1 LIRTACYT
9 CFFLVSLSLSS
20 STIALESPTQIDYLH
35 LTDDGVI
42 ETTGL
47 NGTQLAGGFTFSG
60 WFYFKQLPSERRFLA
75 GNNWEYNLVI
85 ETAGDGTLTIWFLQ
99 ANVELDDV
107 PLNQWINLAVTREG
121 TTAKFFMDGL
131 LLSESAVHSG
141 VIEFPDSEHDRFA
154 LGGYWGYAKQIKMW
168 DRTLDGGELMEQVGV
183 VDSSPSSPLH
193 QWLLDEGVGNVMA
206 DTGTNASADLTDPY
220 GHVFWSNIHSPYEVL
235 AQSHLIS
242 RVPQPLVHVWGV
254 ADFDQDGRKEVFVHG
269 GDDYINPDQEAM
281 LIIKVGEDNSLSNVS
296 AELIEGGL
304 FEKNFPSGRETIVDD
319 LNGDGFDD
327 IFYVN
332 SAGHGNVI
340 WPELPSLLLSDGTQ
354 GMLFPSENTIK
365 SPPCTLMTPAFSGQK
380 PCQTSDAGG
389 LVYPDLNAPLV
400 SLDDRANG
408 HGGAAGDIDGD
419 GDLDL
424 FNMIASGASRD
435 VKPVAPY
442 FLINDGQGQFTAD
455 WQIVPF
461 KAFNYWTE
469 LFTLP
474 DGSEAMRDNEYPITH
489 MADLDGDGYQDLVL
503 VGTTTEAVMQLPPE
517 TPFSVE
523 TERAWESIYDLIA
536 WGDAGGFS
544 EQYTIL
550 YPGSIPD
557 QQALTMN
564 AHLLSMDIEGDG
576 DLDLILGRDRPE
588 WLETK
593 GHYIQIFR
601 NEGGRV
607 FVDKTS
613 ELIPQTAEEIMQR
626 PPGRGF
632 QEYDFN
638 HDGCPDFALSIPPQ
652 FIAEGNLAAPY
663 RLWLNDCTGKFTA
676 IRDSYVGKMG
686 LLLPVDIDQDGGLDF
701 VSLAR
706 GFNFGP
712 YITAT
717 ILKQTAEPKLEYFVD
732 TDGDGVMDA
741 YDSDNDM
748 PINAGHSGAWF
759 NPETSG
765 QGQLID
771 IEPASQFM
779 FLAWFTYTE
788 DGSEN
793 PNQQHW
799 FTAQGIYS
807 GSEAVLPVY
816 ETLGGQFDDPA
827 EVDSPVLVGSIK
839 LTFESCT
846 SGQANYSIDSWGVTG
861 SFPLSRVI
869 PGSEN
874 VCLTSA
880 GAASTEP
887 LNQNDV
893 WDGAWYN
900 EDTSGQGFLIDSLSN
915 SAGDDFIFVAWF
927 TYGDTNAS
935 GQRWLTAQ
943 GPLTGNQA
951 EITVYEIS
959 GGSFDDPTP
968 VNPPEEIGTMNIEF
982 TGCNTAQLSYDLTDE
997 GLSGNMDIIRLIPGT
1012 EALCENL
1019 PGSN

>member
-1 LIRTACYT
+1 LIRIACST
-9 CFFLVSLSLSS
+9 CFFLVSISLSS

-42 ETTGL
+42 ETIGL
-47 NGTQLAGGFTFSG
+47 NGTQLESGFSFSG
-60 WFYFKQLPSERRFLA
+60 WFYFKQMPSEHTFLA
-75 GNNWEYNLVI
+75 GNNWENLVI
-85 ETAGDGTLTIWFLQ
+85 ETVGDGTLTVWFLQ
-99 ANVELDDV
+99 ANVQLDDV
-107 PLNQWINLAVTREG
+107 PLNQWINLAVTLEG
-121 TTAKFFMDGL
+121 TTARFFLDGL
-131 LLSESAVHSG
+131 LLSETAVHSS
-141 VIEFPDSEHDRFA
+141 VIKFHDSEHDRFT
-154 LGGYWGYAKQIKMW
+154 LGGYWGYAKQVKIW
-168 DRTLDGGELMEQVGV
+168 DRALDGDELKEQIGV
-183 VDSSPSSPLH
+183 VDSAPSSPLH

-206 DTGTNASADLTDPY
+206 DTGTSASADLTDPY
-220 GHVFWSNIHSPYEVL
+220 GHVFWSNIHSPYQVL

-242 RVPQPLVHVWGV
+242 RDPQPLVHVWGV

-269 GDDYINPDQEAM
+269 GDDYINPDKEAM
-281 LIIKVGEDNSLSNVS
+281 LIIKVGEDNTLSNVS
-296 AELIEGGL
+296 DKFIDGGL
-304 FEKNFPSGRETIVDD
+304 YEKNFPSGRETIVDD

-332 SAGHGNVI
+332 SAGHGNVV
-340 WPELPSLLLSDGTQ
+340 WPELPSLLLSDGAQ
-354 GMLFPSENTIK
+354 GRLFPSENTIK
-365 SPPCTLMTPAFSGQK
+365 SPPCTLVTPAFAGQK

-389 LVYPDLNAPLV
+389 LVYPDPDAPLV

-408 HGGAAGDIDGD
+408 HGGVAGDIDGD
-419 GDLDL
+419 GDVDL
-424 FNMIASGASRD
+424 FNLIASGASRD

-455 WQIVPF
+455 WQMVPF
-461 KAFNYWTE
+461 KAFNYWSE

-474 DGSEAMRDNEYPITH
+474 DGSEAARDNEYPIAH
-489 MADLDGDGYQDLVL
+489 MEDLDGDGYLDLVL

-550 YPGSIPD
+550 YPESFPD
-557 QQALTMN
+557 QQALNMN
-564 AHLLSMDIEGDG
+564 AHLLSIDIEGDG

-607 FVDKTS
+607 FVDRTS

-638 HDGCPDFALSIPPQ
+638 LDGCPDFALSIPPQ

-663 RLWLNDCTGKFTA
+663 RLWLNDCNGKFTA
-676 IRDSYVGKMG
+676 IRDSYLGKMG

-741 YDSDNDM
+741 YDSDNKT

-759 NPETSG
+759 NPDTAG

-779 FLAWFTYTE
+779 FLAWFAYTGA
-788 DGSEN
+788 GSEN

-799 FTAQGIYS
+799 LTAQGPYS
-807 GSEAVLPVY
+807 GDSAVLPIY
-816 ETLGGQFDDPA
+816 ETLGGKFNDPQT
-827 EVDSPVLVGSIK
+827 VGSTAIGT
-839 LTFESCT
+839 LEVSFADCV
-846 SGQANYSIDSWGVTG
+846 SGQADYTIDTWGVTG
-861 SFPLSRVI
+861 SFPLSRAI

-874 VCLTSA
+874 VCVGL
-880 GAASTEP
+880 ASSNLSGLVE
-887 LNQNDV
+887 NDGR
-893 WDGAWYN
+893 DGAWYDP
-900 EDTSGQGFLIDSLSN
+900 ETAGQGFLIDVHPN
-915 SAGDDFIFVAWF
+915 PDGEDFIFVAWF

-943 GPLTGNQA
+943 GPLSGTRA
-951 EITVYEIS
+951 EIAVYETT
-959 GGSFDDPTP
+959 GGSFDDPT
-968 VNPPEEIGTMNIEF
+968 VVSSEQIGTMTIEF
-982 TGCNTAQLSYDLTDE
+982 NNCNSANLSFELTNE
-997 GLSGNMDIIRLIPGT
+997 SISGSIDILRAVPGT
-1012 EALCENL
+1012 EALCEELTNVK
-1019 PGSN
+1019 